1 MICIKKSVSICLR
14 SFLKQTLRGGS
25 KFGEDGREACKSVRA
40 SDPDSRFALKLHQ
53 IDFKFSKIK
62 FYDCQIEFELNH
74 FDIRLRRIDL
84 KRQVWSQ
91 VWLRGFT
98 RTYEYMII
106 VWKSIES
113 TENSCKRHIYV
124 AISSF
129 IIILINKYK
138 LV

>member
-62 FYDCQIEFELNH
+62 FYACQIEFELNH

-98 RTYEYMII
+98 RTYEQCLEIHRINGKFMQTSYLR
-106 VWKSIES
+106 
-113 TENSCKRHIYV
+113 CD
-124 AISSF
+124 F
-129 IIILINKYK
+129 IFYNNPNQQI
-138 LV
+138 